1 MVLQDSSVDEWAEQV
16 CEGVASSS
24 DHGLGSDLIAVQ
36 EGSILKDAFLAAAAA
51 AADFSVLPHVCPF
64 MQARR

>member
-24 DHGLGSDLIAVQ
+24 DHRLGSDLIAVQ

-51 AADFSVLPHVCPF
+51 ADFSVLPHVCPF